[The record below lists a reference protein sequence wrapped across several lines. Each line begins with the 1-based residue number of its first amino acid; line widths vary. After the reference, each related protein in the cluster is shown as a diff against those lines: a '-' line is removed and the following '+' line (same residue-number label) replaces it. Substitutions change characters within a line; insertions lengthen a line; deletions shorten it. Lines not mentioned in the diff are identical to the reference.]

1 MSSATPPRTMQ
12 RRKAAEPPPWLHFA
26 AGGIGG
32 MCGAIIT
39 SPLDVVKTRL
49 QSDLYRHR
57 ATFRVP
63 YRGALGMLA
72 NGAYQFVDTSR
83 LLMEISVREGSSAL
97 FKGLGPTLVGVIP
110 ARAINFYAYGN
121 GKRFLTEYFGEE
133 SAFVHLTAAAQAGII
148 TATAT
153 NPIWVVK
160 TRLQL
165 ESQLREAQTR
175 KALSLIHI

>member
-1 MSSATPPRTMQ
+1 MQ
-12 RRKAAEPPPWLHFA
+12 RREAAEPPPWLHFA

-57 ATFRVP
+57 VTFRVP

-110 ARAINFYAYGN
+110 ARAINFYAYG
-121 GKRFLTEYFGEE
+121 
-133 SAFVHLTAAAQAGII
+133 
-148 TATAT
+148 
-153 NPIWVVK
+153 
-160 TRLQL
+160 
-165 ESQLREAQTR
+165 
-175 KALSLIHI
+175 LSLIHISEPTRRLSRSRMPSSA